1 MTGCGT
7 RETDVEPEP
16 GITATTRSLGFK
28 HCDAQVTDS
37 NGITHSLSA
46 GPNGPYNNST
56 LGGWDTP
63 NPPSPFTGRD
73 IYHND
78 KANCDSADCL
88 INNTDAYQ
96 VNTAEWPKD
105 KYLGG
110 PNSNT
115 WLRNLFG
122 GCGINLHNRWYGPPI
137 LLFWHLP

>member
-88 INNTDAYQ
+88 INNADAYQ
-96 VNTAEWPKD
+96 VNTAGWPKY

-110 PNSNT
+110 PNSNS

-137 LLFWHLP
+137 LLFWPLP